1 MEYDKEGVFKVPGEP
16 KTPNR
21 PILQDETVARRTR
34 SKVSLAT
41 TAIET
46 IQETFVPPDL
56 FTELP
61 VDAEQEVDV
70 DPPWQEFLEQFKKP
84 LGEFYPSRLLF
95 QFTE

>member
-1 MEYDKEGVFKVPGEP
+1 MPGEP
-16 KTPNR
+16 MTPNR

-56 FTELP
+56 FAEIP
-61 VDAEQEVDV
+61 VDPEQEVDV
-70 DPPWQEFLEQFKKP
+70 DQPWQEFLEQFKKP
-84 LGEFYPSRLLF
+84 LGEF
-95 QFTE
+95 